1 MRVLPVVLL
10 LLAAAAPPIR
20 QPLDEAPLTSEELAG
35 LYQVLSSKQV
45 DAQWIAVHR
54 FDGFGAKGVSAT
66 AFPTP
71 TRTSPRMC
79 RGTSLAFGYIHDWS
93 FLGETTYVAP
103 IAKNAECGEEE
114 ISRSRITLAGSV
126 TDEDILAIVD
136 TIRQGR
142 ALPEDP
148 PKITTLPDGS
158 VSASSTCCRV
168 LIVDKKNRIAR
179 IEVASDGS
187 VKVTTSR
194 RPGAGQELQLR
205 KLKGMWYIAEAV
217 EWVA

>member
-1 MRVLPVVLL
+1 MRILPVALL
-10 LLAAAAPPIR
+10 LLAVAAPPIR
-20 QPLDEAPLTSEELAG
+20 QPLDQAPLTSEELEG
-35 LYQVLSSKQV
+35 LYQQLSSKAI
-45 DAQWIAVHR
+45 DAQWVAVHR
-54 FDGFGAKGVSAT
+54 FDGFGGKGVIAT

-79 RGTSLAFGYIHDWS
+79 RGKSFAFGYVQEWS

-103 IAKNAECGEEE
+103 IARNAACGEQEV
-114 ISRSRITLAGSV
+114 SRSRITLVGSLA
-126 TDEDILAIVD
+126 DADILAIVA

-148 PKITTLPDGS
+148 PEITTLPDGS
-158 VSASSTCCRV
+158 VSASATCCRV
-168 LIVDKKNRIAR
+168 LAVDKKNRIDS

-187 VKVTTSR
+187 VKVQTSR

-205 KLKGMWYIAEAV
+205 KVKGMWYVAEAV